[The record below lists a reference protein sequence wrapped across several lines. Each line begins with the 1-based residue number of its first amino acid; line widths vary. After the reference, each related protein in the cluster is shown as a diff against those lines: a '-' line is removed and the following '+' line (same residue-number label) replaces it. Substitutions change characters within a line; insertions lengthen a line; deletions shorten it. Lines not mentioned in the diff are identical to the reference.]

1 MSNLDKFDPELLD
14 DEQEFEEDED
24 AVRAA
29 EAEMQARDKRE
40 GREKVLSLPKK
51 PRDVSDSEEEEEER
65 EGDGKKQTSLFS
77 FFKRKPK
84 KTEQCKSEE
93 PESASLSV
101 SVLKAQADAEA
112 QRPKLAR
119 RQKAGREPGSLV
131 WAKMQGYPWWPA
143 IVCEHPSQGE
153 VERGSGTSVE
163 VHVKFLGEEHRSW
176 IAASLLKQ
184 WDEEVDKSG
193 GAKEKAWLKG
203 MEEAEDAVALTN
215 EERLAL
221 LIVDQDE
228 DEEEALADDEQSQEE
243 EKPAKRRREKSK
255 SPLHKRRRIVRPAD
269 SDSDTDSEEERFE
282 VEAILDSKKEGGQS
296 LYLIKWKGFE
306 KEEDNT
312 WEPEENID
320 CKEKLVQFKKEATEE
335 NAGTLGKLS
344 KDLNPKEVELSNEE
358 SKDKSAAAC

>member
-29 EAEMQARDKRE
+29 EAELAARDKRE
-40 GREKVLSLPKK
+40 GREKVLALPKK
-51 PRDVSDSEEEEEER
+51 PRDVSDSEEEEEEK

-84 KTEQCKSEE
+84 KTEECKSEE

-101 SVLKAQADAEA
+101 SVLKAEADAEA

-119 RQKAGREPGSLV
+119 RLKAGREPGCLV

-153 VERGSGTSVE
+153 VERGSGSSVE

-176 IAASLLKQ
+176 IAASLIKQ
-184 WDEEVDKSG
+184 WDEEVDKIG

-203 MEEAEDAVALTN
+203 MEEAEDAATLTN

-221 LIVDQDE
+221 LVVDQEDE
-228 DEEEALADDEQSQEE
+228 DETLADDEQSQEE
-243 EKPAKRRREKSK
+243 EKPPKRKREKSK
-255 SPLHKRRRIVRPAD
+255 SPLQKRRRIVRPAD
-269 SDSDTDSEEERFE
+269 SDSDSDSEEERYE
-282 VEAILDSKKEGGQS
+282 VEAILDSKEEDGQR

-306 KEEDNT
+306 KEDDNT

-320 CKEKLVQFKKEATEE
+320 CKEKLVEFKKEVAGE
-335 NAGTLGKLS
+335 NAGKLS
-344 KDLNPKEVELSNEE
+344 NQKEVELSNEE

>member
-1 MSNLDKFDPELLD
+1 LDKFDPDLLD

-24 AVRAA
+24 AVKAA
-29 EAEMQARDKRE
+29 EAEMQARDKKER
-40 GREKVLSLPKK
+40 RDKVLALPKK
-51 PRDVSDSEEEEEER
+51 AQPASDSEEEEEEK

-84 KTEQCKSEE
+84 KTEECKSEE

-176 IAASLLKQ
+176 IAGSLLKQ
-184 WDEEVDKSG
+184 WDEEVDKTG

-203 MEEAEDAVALTN
+203 MEEAEDAVTLTN
-215 EERLAL
+215 DERLAL
-221 LIVDQDE
+221 LVVDQEEQE
-228 DEEEALADDEQSQEE
+228 DEEDEALADDEQSQEE
-243 EKPAKRRREKSK
+243 EKPLKRRREKSK

-269 SDSDTDSEEERFE
+269 SDSDSDSEEERFE
-282 VEAILDSKKEGGQS
+282 VEAILDSKEEGGQR

-320 CKEKLVQFKKEATEE
+320 CKEKLVQFNEKATEE
-335 NAGTLGKLS
+335 KTGTLGKLS
-344 KDLNPKEVELSNEE
+344 NEDPKEVELPNEE

>member
-29 EAEMQARDKRE
+29 EAELEARDKRE
-40 GREKVLSLPKK
+40 GREKVLALPKK
-51 PRDVSDSEEEEEER
+51 PRDVSDSEEEEEEK

-84 KTEQCKSEE
+84 KTEEECKSEE

-119 RQKAGREPGSLV
+119 RQKAGREPGCLV

-193 GAKEKAWLKG
+193 GAKEK
-203 MEEAEDAVALTN
+203 
-215 EERLAL
+215 
-221 LIVDQDE
+221 
-228 DEEEALADDEQSQEE
+228 
-243 EKPAKRRREKSK
+243 
-255 SPLHKRRRIVRPAD
+255 
-269 SDSDTDSEEERFE
+269 
-282 VEAILDSKKEGGQS
+282 
-296 LYLIKWKGFE
+296 
-306 KEEDNT
+306 
-312 WEPEENID
+312 
-320 CKEKLVQFKKEATEE
+320 
-335 NAGTLGKLS
+335 LG
-344 KDLNPKEVELSNEE
+344 
-358 SKDKSAAAC
+358 